1 MRTVDCVL
9 RDRAALVRLE
19 ERLLHG
25 KLGLA
30 ERALVHLP
38 WEQARDAARVCAERH
53 GVEEQLCKACL
64 ALDLG
69 ALERVERRELPE
81 PALAPELDLVLQAR
95 MQREPV
101 LVERR
106 MQVGADLV
114 DGVVQDLPEL
124 HLGDQPCVRAVL
136 GERAVFE
143 PLDRVAHH
151 GVLPRHGR
159 APVRDA
165 RLVVRDV
172 DQVVEPGLFVG
183 GPVVRCVPGARR
195 GPVFGRGPVGGG
207 VVHAALAEQRLARH
221 PLPVPLVEQAL
232 GGDPHGGADQGP
244 AHVLEP
250 EGADHQGADVVER
263 LVPREG
269 LHRREPN
276 VRPVELGEQRL
287 RVCAV
292 HGAPPH
298 VERGDAHDRHV
309 QQL

>member
-1 MRTVDCVL
+1 MEQAGGLDALTAKVLERLDEQDDGKRGHRVRVRGAADQHVDRLGHITAEQAQHAVCTVDCVL

-25 KLGLA
+25 ELGLA
-30 ERALVHLP
+30 ERTLVHLP
-38 WEQARDAARVCAERH
+38 WEQTRDAARVCAERH

-114 DGVVQDLPEL
+114 DGVVQNLPEL
-124 HLGDQPCVRAVL
+124 YLGDQPCVRAVL
-136 GERAVFE
+136 GERAVVE

-172 DQVVEPGLFVG
+172 D
-183 GPVVRCVPGARR
+183 
-195 GPVFGRGPVGGG
+195 
-207 VVHAALAEQRLARH
+207 
-221 PLPVPLVEQAL
+221 
-232 GGDPHGGADQGP
+232 
-244 AHVLEP
+244 
-250 EGADHQGADVVER
+250 
-263 LVPREG
+263 
-269 LHRREPN
+269 
-276 VRPVELGEQRL
+276 
-287 RVCAV
+287 
-292 HGAPPH
+292 
-298 VERGDAHDRHV
+298 
-309 QQL
+309 